1 MDSRILGIVGG
12 VLVLLGIFLPLV
24 TVNIG
29 QAGMSQSV
37 SFFDS
42 IKGGSWEGWVLLLL
56 GIASIVLAVL
66 RQYKFL
72 ILTGVITLGIV
83 VLNYINMK
91 SSLAKAMG
99 SLDADTL
106 ERMGVEISTNWLGW
120 LVLGLGSLVLIA
132 AGATAKTTPAAP
144 AWGSAPPPPP
154 PPYTPG
160 R

>member
-24 TVNIG
+24 TVTIG
-29 QAGMSQSV
+29 QAGMNQSV

-56 GIASIVLAVL
+56 GIGSIILAVL

-72 ILTGVITLGIV
+72 IVTGVITLGIV

-99 SLDADTL
+99 SADAETL
-106 ERMGVEISTNWLGW
+106 ERMGVDVSTNWLGW
-120 LVLGLGSLVLIA
+120 LVLIIGSLVLIA
-132 AGATAKTTPAAP
+132 AGATGKNAPVGTAYGAA
-144 AWGSAPPPPP
+144 PPPP

>member
-24 TVNIG
+24 TVTIG
-29 QAGMSQSV
+29 QANMSQSV

-72 ILTGVITLGIV
+72 IVTGVITLGIV

-99 SLDADTL
+99 SADPEML
-106 ERMGVEISTNWLGW
+106 EKMGVDVSTNWLGW
-120 LVLGLGSLVLIA
+120 LVLIIGSLVLIA
-132 AGATAKTTPAAP
+132 AGATGRNAPLGTPY
-144 AWGSAPPPPP
+144 GSAPPPP

>member
-24 TVNIG
+24 TVTIG

-56 GIASIVLAVL
+56 GIASIILAVL

-72 ILTGVITLGIV
+72 IVTGVITLAIV
-83 VLNYINMK
+83 VLNYVNMK

-99 SLDADTL
+99 SADPETL
-106 ERMGVEISTNWLGW
+106 ERMGVDVSTNWLGW
-120 LVLGLGSLVLIA
+120 LVLIIGSLILIA
-132 AGATAKTTPAAP
+132 AGATGKNAPAPA

-154 PPYTPG
+154 PYTPG

>member
-24 TVNIG
+24 TVTIG

-37 SFFDS
+37 SFLDS

-56 GIASIVLAVL
+56 GIGSIVLAVL
-66 RQYKFL
+66 RQYRFL
-72 ILTGVITLGIV
+72 IVTGVITLGIV

-99 SLDADTL
+99 SADPEML
-106 ERMGVEISTNWLGW
+106 ERMGVDVSTNWLGW
-120 LVLGLGSLVLIA
+120 LVLGLGALILLA
-132 AGATAKTTPAAP
+132 AGATGKNAPAPA

-154 PPYTPG
+154 PYTPG

>member
-12 VLVLLGIFLPLV
+12 VLVLLGMFLPLV
-24 TVNIG
+24 TVTIG
-29 QAGMSQSV
+29 SAGMSQSV

-42 IKGGSWEGWVLLLL
+42 IRGGSWEGWVLMLL
-56 GIASIVLAVL
+56 GIASIILAVL
-66 RQYKFL
+66 RKYKFL
-72 ILTGVITLGIV
+72 IVTGVITLGIV

-99 SLDADTL
+99 SADAETL
-106 ERMGVEISTNWLGW
+106 ERMGVDVSTNWLGW
-120 LVLGLGSLVLIA
+120 LVLIIGSLVLIA
-132 AGATAKTTPAAP
+132 AGAMAKGAPAA
-144 AWGSAPPPPP
+144 ANWGSAPPPP

>member
-1 MDSRILGIVGG
+1 MDSRILGIVGA

-24 TVNIG
+24 TVSIG

-56 GIASIVLAVL
+56 GIASIILAVL
-66 RQYKFL
+66 RKYRFL
-72 ILTGVITLGIV
+72 ILTGVLTLGIV
-83 VLNYINMK
+83 VLNYINMR

-99 SLDADTL
+99 QADAEML
-106 ERMGVEISTNWLGW
+106 KRMGVDVSTNWLGW
-120 LVLGLGSLVLIA
+120 LALIIGALILIA
-132 AGATAKTTPAAP
+132 AGALGRNAP
-144 AWGSAPPPPP
+144 APGANWGAAPPPPP
-154 PPYTPG
+154 PPYPG